1 MARFSEAANLA
12 TKFGTKEA
20 GEAVEGTV
28 EAVTLDWMNGVSK
41 SMQTI
46 LQKNSKSRR
55 NKLAQSLFP
64 TILQGS
70 TPTNIKVG
78 ITTTESYYDF
88 VDKGVQKSP
97 KLRGGK
103 PNPTTN
109 KAPNSIYKFKN
120 VGTSQKMVDSIKSWT
135 SFAGAK
141 SEDAK
146 RIAYFVKR
154 GGIAPKNYI
163 KGSVTRQSLQE
174 LNSNLTIALGEVVKV
189 QLVNYNK

>member
-12 TKFGTKEA
+12 TKFGTKDA
-20 GEAVEGTV
+20 GEAVQGTV
-28 EAVTLDWMNGVSK
+28 EAVTLEWMNGVSK

-46 LQKNSKSRR
+46 LQRNSKSRR

-109 KAPNSIYKFKN
+109 KAPKSIYKFKN

>member
-12 TKFGTKEA
+12 TKYGTKDA

-28 EAVTLDWMNGVSK
+28 EAVTLEWMNGVSK

-78 ITTTESYYDF
+78 ITTTETYYDF

-120 VGTSQKMVDSIKSWT
+120 VGTSKAMVDSIKGWT

-154 GGIAPKNYI
+154 GGIEPKNYI
-163 KGSVTRQSLQE
+163 KGAITPKSLQE

>member
-12 TKFGTKEA
+12 TKFGTKDA

-28 EAVTLDWMNGVSK
+28 EAVTLEWMNGVSK

-109 KAPNSIYKFKN
+109 KAPKSIYKFKN

-154 GGIAPKNYI
+154 GGISPKNYI
-163 KGSVTRQSLQE
+163 KGAITPKSLQE
-174 LNSNLTIALGEVVKV
+174 LSNNLTIALGEVVKV
-189 QLVNYNK
+189 QLVNFQK

>member
-12 TKFGTKEA
+12 TKFGTKDA

-28 EAVTLDWMNGVSK
+28 EAVTLEWMNGVSK

-109 KAPNSIYKFKN
+109 KAPKSIYKFKN

-154 GGIAPKNYI
+154 GGISPKNYI
-163 KGSVTRQSLQE
+163 NGAITPKSLQE
-174 LNSNLTIALGEVVKV
+174 LSNNLTIALGEVVKV

>member
-12 TKFGTKEA
+12 TKFGTKDA

-28 EAVTLDWMNGVSK
+28 EAVTLDWMNGISK

-109 KAPNSIYKFKN
+109 KAPKSIYKFKN
-120 VGTSQKMVDSIKSWT
+120 VGTSKAMVDSIKGWT
-135 SFAGAK
+135 AFANANAA
-141 SEDAK
+141 DAK

-154 GGIAPKNYI
+154 GGISPKNYI

-189 QLVNYNK
+189 QLVNYSK

>member
-12 TKFGTKEA
+12 TKFGTKDA

-28 EAVTLDWMNGVSK
+28 EAVTLEWMNGVSK

-154 GGIAPKNYI
+154 GGISPKNYI
-163 KGSVTRQSLQE
+163 KGAITPKSLQE

>member
-12 TKFGTKEA
+12 TKFGTKDA

-28 EAVTLDWMNGVSK
+28 EAVTLEWMNGVSK

-46 LQKNSKSRR
+46 LQRNSKSRS

-174 LNSNLTIALGEVVKV
+174 LNSNLTIALSEVVKV